1 MQVAL
6 DGMSRQAT
14 STELQQVQDAVT
26 GVYNGV
32 TGGCSDI
39 YERIMES
46 ASVVNQNLITD
57 SKGKNHLSIDL
68 TTNFRCNGCT
78 AEQEYLF
85 SPWASSAKG
94 KASSSAKGKG
104 SGKGTTATTS
114 GKGTTTTAGGE
125 RKLRRG
131 NRHAHGVRG
140 QRDLQSAAPATTPI
154 NFPGIPVLPP
164 TTINTAKG
172 KGGKGKGGD
181 TNTRAQMFMDSL
193 DATLRTSNL
202 PLKNLKAAY
211 IYEQTAVWK
220 GEKLKLT
227 PTKKEKKKDSK
238 GKGTSDKISAGRR
251 RRH

>member
-1 MQVAL
+1 MQVAV

-14 STELQQVQDAVT
+14 SSELQQVQNAVT

-32 TGGCSDI
+32 TGGCGDV

-46 ASVVNQNLITD
+46 ASVVNQNLVTD

-68 TTNFRCNGCT
+68 STSLRCDGCT

-85 SPWASSAKG
+85 SPWGSTSKG
-94 KASSSAKGKG
+94 KSSTSAKGKG
-104 SGKGTTATTS
+104 KGTTS
-114 GKGTTTTAGGE
+114 TAGGE

-140 QRDLQSAAPATTPI
+140 LQTVAPASGTVAPAFPYTPI
-154 NFPGIPVLPP
+154 NTGGLP
-164 TTINTAKG
+164 TTTSKGGKSGKSG
-172 KGGKGKGGD
+172 KGGKGGKS
-181 TNTRAQMFMDSL
+181 NTRAQMFIDSL
-193 DATLRTSNL
+193 DATLQTSNL
-202 PLKNLKAAY
+202 PLKKVKAAY

-220 GEKLKLT
+220 GEKLKLS
-227 PTKKEKKKDSK
+227 PTKIEKKKDGK
-238 GKGTSDKISAGRR
+238 GKGSSDKLSAKGRR